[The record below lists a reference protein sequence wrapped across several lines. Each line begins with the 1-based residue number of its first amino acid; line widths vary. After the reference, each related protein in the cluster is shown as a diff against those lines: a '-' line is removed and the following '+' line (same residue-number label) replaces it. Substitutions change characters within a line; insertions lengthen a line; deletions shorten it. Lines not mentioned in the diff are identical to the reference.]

1 VDPSRKRKIRLVV
14 ALSAAVLL
22 AAGLVYTSFSAST
35 EAKEPSQLLQSD
47 PGRTYQLTGEVV
59 PGSIHHAGDQL
70 DFQVSDR
77 DGSHPIPVA
86 YSGTVP
92 DPFPRRAR
100 GDRHRQ
106 ARERHLH
113 GGAGQPDHE
122 VPVEVH
128 DHDSGAVQ
136 LTVLGSAL
144 LAAALLCALYA
155 VGAGVY
161 GGRTGDRRWIDSARR
176 AVYAMAG
183 LLTTAVVLIELAFLR
198 NDFHFALVADH
209 SSTTTPTFYKL
220 TAMWS
225 SQEGSLLLWAWVLS
239 LASSGVLYI
248 TRRRHR
254 EIVPWATAILAGLGS
269 FFIGLMIWRPSRSP
283 ISIRHRRRGRG

>member
-1 VDPSRKRKIRLVV
+1 
-14 ALSAAVLL
+14 
-22 AAGLVYTSFSAST
+22 
-35 EAKEPSQLLQSD
+35 
-47 PGRTYQLTGEVV
+47 
-59 PGSIHHAGDQL
+59 
-70 DFQVSDR
+70 
-77 DGSHPIPVA
+77 
-86 YSGTVP
+86 
-92 DPFPRRAR
+92 
-100 GDRHRQ
+100 
-106 ARERHLH
+106 
-113 GGAGQPDHE
+113 
-122 VPVEVH
+122 
-128 DHDSGAVQ
+128 
-136 LTVLGSAL
+136 L

-183 LLTTAVVLIELAFLR
+183 LLTTAVVLIEIAFLR

-269 FFIGLMIWRPSRSP
+269 FFIGLMIWKAQPFAHLDPAPAEGAGLTPLLGSWTFASEL
-283 ISIRHRRRGRG
+283 SASSQAVFASSA